1 MEDEAGSGM
10 SLTRHKVIN
19 QPTNQPTTASIS
31 HLHHVQVIHDFKQ
44 WTAGILGKMRVRP
57 KLHTRPRDGTQ
68 EAMSAASKI
77 GDGKEQ
83 GWLGGFESRERFEN
97 GFT

>member
-1 MEDEAGSGM
+1 MGGTSRTYPVRDFA
-10 SLTRHKVIN
+10 V
-19 QPTNQPTTASIS
+19 
-31 HLHHVQVIHDFKQ
+31 VQVIHDFKQ